1 LAIPKF
7 NARRPL
13 KTGAQWWQ
21 TNCKPI
27 TDGETPNR
35 RTPHLEVHDNSG
47 EATEIVDARGVTG
60 AKGLGWIDPSI
71 THLVLPFTRF
81 HVKHEMGAIGKPEDL
96 LATMWLPA
104 THVGAPCRG
113 LANQIDLK
121 AALTRNYDGASELNQ
136 DTSIHPFATSCGG
149 RRAEVG

>member
-1 LAIPKF
+1 M
-7 NARRPL
+7 

-47 EATEIVDARGVTG
+47 EATEIVEARGVTR

-96 LATMWLPA
+96 LGTMWLPA
-104 THVGAPCRG
+104 THVGDAVPRASKPNR
-113 LANQIDLK
+113 LESRMD
-121 AALTRNYDGASELNQ
+121 RNFDEG
-136 DTSIHPFATSCGG
+136 HPN
-149 RRAEVG
+149 